1 LTNAERKALED
12 EQRKAGNLRRLKGF
26 RPIDDTFMR
35 AMMKGNKPLAEF
47 VLRIIMGNPSLRLVK
62 FNTQDELKMV
72 TGARSVTL
80 DVTATDDEGR
90 KYDIEV
96 QRAGSGAEP
105 KRARYHSS
113 MMDVG
118 SIKAGDP
125 FEMLPETYVI
135 FITEE
140 DVYKASK
147 ACYSVRRINE
157 TIGVPFGDG
166 TVILYVNGKYRA
178 NDDIG
183 RLMHDFGCS
192 DPDEM
197 NYGIM
202 ADRARYYKE
211 STEGV
216 KDMCKIMDDLRTESE
231 KRGEIKGVIEICQE
245 LGKTLA
251 DTVSMVCLRFK
262 MTESASAK
270 IVAEYWKA

>member
-1 LTNAERKALED
+1 LTNAERKVMED
-12 EQRKAGNLRRLKGF
+12 ERNQRDNLERLKRF

-35 AMMKGNKPLAEF
+35 AMMKDNKPLAEF
-47 VLRIIMGNPSLRLVK
+47 ILRIIMDKPSLRIIK
-62 FNTQDELKMV
+62 YNTQDDMKMV

-140 DVYKASK
+140 DVFEASK
-147 ACYSVRRINE
+147 ACYHIQRVNR
-157 TIGVPFGDG
+157 TTGMPFEDG
-166 TVILYVNGKYRA
+166 TNILYVSGEYRGD
-178 NDDIG
+178 DDIG
-183 RLMHDFGCS
+183 RLMHDFCCNN
-192 DPDEM
+192 PDEM

-231 KRGEIKGVIEICQE
+231 KRGEDNLATLMME
-245 LGKTLA
+245 LFALGRDEDAK
-251 DTVSMVCLRFK
+251 K
-262 MTESASAK
+262 ASADK
-270 IVAEYWKA
+270 TYRAKLFAEFGLVL